1 MSVMQS
7 KGCTFY
13 TFITGQTYLPKF
25 ISSRSE
31 KKKKIVTFNG
41 LLNNA

>member
-31 KKKKIVTFNG
+31 KKKKKNSDIQWVVE
-41 LLNNA
+41 

>member
-31 KKKKIVTFNG
+31 KKNKKLTFNG

>member
-31 KKKKIVTFNG
+31 KKIVTFNG

>member
-1 MSVMQS
+1 MSVMQA

-31 KKKKIVTFNG
+31 KKKINSDIQWVVE
-41 LLNNA
+41 